1 MQLQLGDLL
10 SDERSAKRTEW
21 RVIGYPYTTGGGK
34 TVHVRVESV
43 QNPGVTQMRAWEAH
57 ELLSVRR

>member
-10 SDERSAKRTEW
+10 SDERSEW
-21 RVIGYPYTTGGGK
+21 RVIGHPYTTGNGK

-43 QNPGVTQMRAWEAH
+43 KNPGVTQMRAWGAH
-57 ELLSVRR
+57 ERVDVRRA